1 MDSSQIK
8 VKLYG
13 ESFRIHSLK
22 IEEDCL
28 EQFQRT
34 ADLLK
39 EPLGEAVLNI
49 SFFKKLN
56 INKYQS
62 IQDIISYS
70 FGGLINNFKSKIEIW
85 QGRKC
90 VEKLNMDSLVNS
102 NTLFPLYVI
111 NKTTTTFNTA
121 DRNVLIEKEVGLIG
135 QYEVNRNDFKIDLLK
150 FDVSEVSYL
159 NEVYQLLVA
168 INYNSEEISPKKQD
182 TLITHRYCQLK

>member
-1 MDSSQIK
+1 MDLSQIK

-22 IEEDCL
+22 IEEDCF

-56 INKYQS
+56 IKKYQS
-62 IQDIISYS
+62 IQDIIDYS
-70 FGGLINNFKSKIEIW
+70 FGGLINNFKNKIEIW
-85 QGRKC
+85 QGRRC
-90 VEKLNMDSLVNS
+90 VEKLNMNSLVNS
-102 NTLFPLYVI
+102 DTLFPLYNI
-111 NKTTTTFNTA
+111 NKTTTSFNTA

-135 QYEVNRNDFKIDLLK
+135 QFEVNRNDFKIDLLK
-150 FDVSEVSYL
+150 FDVSEMSYL
-159 NEVYQLLVA
+159 NATYQLLVA
-168 INYNSEEISPKKQD
+168 INYNSEKINLKRQD
-182 TLITHRYCQLK
+182 TLLTYRYCQLK